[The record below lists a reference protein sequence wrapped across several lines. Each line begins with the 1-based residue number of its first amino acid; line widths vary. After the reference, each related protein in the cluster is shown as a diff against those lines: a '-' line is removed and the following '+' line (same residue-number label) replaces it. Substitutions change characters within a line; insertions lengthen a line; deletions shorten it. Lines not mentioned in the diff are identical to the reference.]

1 MTTTPSQFHSRFL
14 IGTTV
19 CLMLIAAASTAVLSQ
34 PKTGNNKTKKAERRE
49 AEVAQ
54 LFRSQEILR
63 LQIQIPEKGMETL
76 KKYQWTFGPQAEREK
91 VQATIREGHL
101 VYTNVALQLK
111 GAAGSFRAI
120 DDRPAFTLNFDKF
133 ADGQR
138 FHGLQKLSLNNSVQ
152 DAIYLSEQFSR
163 EMFLKAGVP
172 VPRATHAR
180 VELNGRDLG
189 LYVLV
194 EGWDKDFLQRHFKNT
209 KGNLYD
215 GGFLKDISDEL
226 STNSGENPKDQ
237 SDRKALFEAAQEPDL
252 TNRLVRLEKV
262 LDVDRFLSF
271 IALDVMLWD
280 WDGYALNKNNWRLYH
295 DLDKGKMVFMP
306 HGLDQMFWKPEG
318 SILPPMQGLVAKAA
332 LQSPDLRRRYFER
345 IKELRATV
353 FNVGAMTNRVREIA
367 AKVKPVLAEAE
378 PKEIKQYDKAVTD
391 FCDAIAR
398 RAVSL
403 DTQLS
408 HPIEPL
414 KFDDSGT
421 ARLAGWASR
430 TDFGRPTLS
439 QVADAGQKS
448 ALRIGTKDGSSIGS
462 WRTGV
467 WLEQGRY
474 KLEGKVKTQGIAAD
488 PGDPRGGAGFRTKTS
503 RPDKYVLGDS
513 DWKPIEFEF
522 ALSDPLTE
530 VQILCEFRGAEG
542 EAWFDLDSLKVKRL
556 AAKP

>member
-1 MTTTPSQFHSRFL
+1 MIL
-14 IGTTV
+14 IGVAT
-19 CLMLIAAASTAVLSQ
+19 TAVFSKEKSSKAK
-34 PKTGNNKTKKAERRE
+34 PKKAQQ
-49 AEVAQ
+49 AATKTTN
-54 LFRSQEILR
+54 FFNNAEILR
-63 LQIQIPEKGMETL
+63 LRIEIPEKGMEIL

-91 VQATIREGHL
+91 VQATIREGNT
-101 VYTNVALQLK
+101 VYTNVSLVLK
-111 GAAGSFRAI
+111 GAAGSFRSI
-120 DDRPAFTLNFDKF
+120 DDKPALTLNFDKF
-133 ADGQR
+133 ADGQN
-138 FHGLQKLSLNNSVQ
+138 FHGLQKFSLNNSVQ
-152 DAIYLSEQFSR
+152 DQTYVSEQFSR

-194 EGWDKDFLQRHFKNT
+194 EGWDKEFLQRHFKNP

-215 GGFLKDISDEL
+215 GGFLKDVSDEL
-226 STNSGENPKDQ
+226 STNAGENPKDQ
-237 SDRKALFEAAQEPDL
+237 SDRKALVEAVNESDL
-252 TNRLVRLEKV
+252 SKRLARLEKV
-262 LDVDRFLSF
+262 LDVERFLTF
-271 IALDVMLWD
+271 VALDVMLWD

-306 HGLDQMFWKPEG
+306 HGLDQMFWKPAG

-332 LQSPDLRRRYFER
+332 LQIPELRQRYFGR
-345 IKELRATV
+345 IKKLRATV
-353 FNVGAMTNRVREIA
+353 FDVGAMTNRVRQIA
-367 AKVKPVLAEAE
+367 AKVRPVLAEAE
-378 PKEIKQYDKAVTD
+378 PKEIKQYDKGVAD

-398 RAVSL
+398 RAASL

-414 KFDDSGT
+414 KFDESGT
-421 ARLAGWASR
+421 APLAGWVSK

-439 QVADAGQKS
+439 QATDAGPKG

-488 PGDPRGGAGFRTKTS
+488 PGDPRGGAGVRTKTS
-503 RPDKYVLGDS
+503 RPEKYLLGDS
-513 DWKPIEFEF
+513 DWKPIALEF
-522 ALSDPLTE
+522 AVSDPLTE